1 MLAPVLWPAG
11 PSQPVP
17 QIALHAPEPAA
28 QFSRRLQTMAPPVH
42 LAESRMDEGVLLV
55 NPMALA
61 AADDA
66 LLVQQ
71 IVRAA
76 QDAWPSAS
84 GTGAFAER

>member
-1 MLAPVLWPAG
+1 
-11 PSQPVP
+11 
-17 QIALHAPEPAA
+17 
-28 QFSRRLQTMAPPVH
+28 MAPPVH
-42 LAESRMDEGVLLV
+42 LAESRMEDGLLLV

-61 AADDA
+61 TADDA

-84 GTGAFAER
+84 GTGPIAER

>member
-1 MLAPVLWPAG
+1 M
-11 PSQPVP
+11 
-17 QIALHAPEPAA
+17 E
-28 QFSRRLQTMAPPVH
+28 PPVH
-42 LAESRMDEGVLLV
+42 LAEGRMEDGLLLV

-61 AADDA
+61 TADDA

-84 GTGAFAER
+84 GTDTFAER

>member
-1 MLAPVLWPAG
+1 
-11 PSQPVP
+11 
-17 QIALHAPEPAA
+17 
-28 QFSRRLQTMAPPVH
+28 MAPPVH